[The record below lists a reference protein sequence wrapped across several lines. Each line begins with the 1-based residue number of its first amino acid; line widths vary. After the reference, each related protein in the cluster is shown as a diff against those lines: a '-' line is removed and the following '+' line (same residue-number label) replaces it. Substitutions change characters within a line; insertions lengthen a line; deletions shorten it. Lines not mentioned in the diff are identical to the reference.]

1 MIARM
6 FIEVIGNHQLPDEV
20 DRDDVEDLLAT
31 ALRADGEVTGAG
43 GGLGRWHLD
52 VEVSADADQVPHVL
66 RRLATALVGQDL
78 GWVVLRPGHEET
90 GKSARD
96 LA

>member
-1 MIARM
+1 M
-6 FIEVIGNHQLPDEV
+6 FVEVIGNLRLPDDV

-31 ALRADGEVTGAG
+31 ALESDGEVTGAG
-43 GGLGRWHLD
+43 SGSGRWHLD
-52 VEVSADADQVPHVL
+52 VEVSANADQYPHVL

-78 GWVVLRPGHEET
+78 GWVVLRPEHEET
-90 GKSARD
+90 GKPARE

>member
-1 MIARM
+1 ML
-6 FIEVIGNHQLPDEV
+6 IEVIGNHQLPDDV

-31 ALRADGEVTGAG
+31 ALRADGDVTGAG
-43 GGLGRWHLD
+43 SGSGRWHLD
-52 VEVSADADQVPHVL
+52 VEVSADADQFPHVL

-78 GWVVLRPGHEET
+78 GWVVLRPEHEET
-90 GKSARD
+90 GKSARE